1 MIVLDT
7 NVLSVLMYPKR
18 PAAVMAWFKMQSPQS
33 IWTTAITIFEAAAG
47 IEQVDNAGHRQAL
60 RTAFDSA
67 IEQVVKGRI
76 LSFDAAAAH
85 ETALLFAE
93 RKRRGRIVELRDTQ
107 IAGIIRA
114 RKATLATRN
123 IRDFADAGIP
133 LVDPWTGRTD

>member
-18 PAAVMAWFKMQSPQS
+18 PAAVMAWFKMQSPQG
-33 IWTTAITIFEAAAG
+33 IWTTAITIFEASAG
-47 IEQVDNAGHRQAL
+47 IEQVDNAGQRQAL

-67 IEQVVKGRI
+67 LEKVVKGRI
-76 LSFDAAAAH
+76 LSFDTAAAQ
-85 ETALLFAE
+85 ESALLFAA
-93 RKRRGRIVELRDTQ
+93 RKRQGRIVELRDTQ

-133 LVDPWTGRTD
+133 LVDPWTGNAD